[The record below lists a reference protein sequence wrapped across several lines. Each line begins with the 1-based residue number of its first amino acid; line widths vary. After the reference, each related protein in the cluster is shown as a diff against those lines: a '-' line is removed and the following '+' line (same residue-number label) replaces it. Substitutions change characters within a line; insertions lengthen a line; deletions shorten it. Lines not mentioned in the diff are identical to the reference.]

1 MTERAQTPDEPRFRE
16 LTDPFR
22 REIQAHCYR
31 MMGSLQDAEDLCQE
45 TMLRA
50 WRGFEKFDGRAPR
63 PWLYRIAT
71 NACLDALKQRPRKM
85 TPVDYGPPGDPAA
98 PLRQPVLEAVW
109 MQPYPD
115 AWIEEAPAG
124 PEAQVSLRQSV
135 TLAFLTALQHLAPRQ
150 RAVLVLRD
158 VVGWSAS
165 EVAEALG
172 DSVASVNSAL
182 QRAREVLEKPK
193 GGEASMRVPRTPA
206 EDSLL
211 RRLIEAWE
219 GGDVAGITALLRQD
233 VVFHMPPFP
242 DWYQGP
248 EQIGAALRDKLL
260 AGQARGRFR
269 FVPSAAN
276 GQPTVAAY
284 LQNPKTGIHEAFGL
298 LVVTVD
304 GDRISEVAI
313 FNDTSIFDRFGL
325 PATLAP

>member
-1 MTERAQTPDEPRFRE
+1 
-16 LTDPFR
+16 
-22 REIQAHCYR
+22 
-31 MMGSLQDAEDLCQE
+31 MGSLQDAEDLCQE

-50 WRGFEKFDGRAPR
+50 WRAFEKFDGRAPR
-63 PWLYRIAT
+63 AWLYRIAT
-71 NACLDALKQRPRKM
+71 NVCLDALKQRPRKL
-85 TPVDYGPPGDPAA
+85 TPVDYGPPGNPTD
-98 PLRQPVLEAVW
+98 PLREPILEAVW

-115 AWIEEAPAG
+115 AWIPETPAG

-182 QRAREVLEKPK
+182 QRARETLEQPR
-193 GGEASMRVPRTPA
+193 GGESSMRVARTP
-206 EDSLL
+206 EEESLL
-211 RRLIEAWE
+211 QRLVRAWE
-219 GGDVAGITALLRQD
+219 GGDVDGITALLRQE

-242 DWYQGP
+242 DWYEGP
-248 EQIGAALRDKLL
+248 DRIGRALRHKLL
-260 AGQARGRFR
+260 GGEARGRFR

-284 LQNPKTGIHEAFGL
+284 LRNPKTGVHEAFGL
-298 LVVTVD
+298 LVVTIE
-304 GDRISEVAI
+304 GDQITEVAM
-313 FNDTSIFDRFGL
+313 FNDVSIFDRFGL